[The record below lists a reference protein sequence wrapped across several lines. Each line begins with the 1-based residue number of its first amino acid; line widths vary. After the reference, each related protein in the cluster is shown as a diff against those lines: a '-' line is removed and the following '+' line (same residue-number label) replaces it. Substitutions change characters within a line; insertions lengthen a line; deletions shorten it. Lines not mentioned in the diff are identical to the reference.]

1 VIGLLIGRKNRTTTR
16 FSMEYLYIK
25 SLHIIFITT
34 WFAGLFYIIRL
45 FIYYKEAEEK
55 TEVEKAILLPQYEL
69 MIKRLWYIIT
79 WPSAVL
85 ATLFAIWLLVLQP
98 FWLKETWMLLKLGF
112 VALLFAYHWSC
123 QIMYNQI
130 KKGSLK
136 YSSFAL
142 RIWNEVATI
151 ILFAC
156 VFLVVLKSTL
166 GWIFGVVG
174 IVGVSVLLMLG
185 IKLYKNIR
193 AKNSWD
199 KNDTI

>member
-1 VIGLLIGRKNRTTTR
+1 
-16 FSMEYLYIK
+16 MEYLYLK
-25 SLHIIFITT
+25 ALHIIFITT
-34 WFAGLFYIIRL
+34 WFAGLFYVIRL

-55 TEVEKAILLPQYEL
+55 PEIEQQILLKQYKL

-85 ATLFAIWLLVLQP
+85 ATFFAVWLLILQP
-98 FWLKETWMLLKLGF
+98 TWLKMNWMHIKLTF
-112 VALLFAYHWSC
+112 VAALFAYHWTC

-130 KKGSLK
+130 EKGYLK

-156 VFLVVLKSTL
+156 VFLVVLKNSL
-166 GWIFGVVG
+166 GWIFGTLG
-174 IVGVSVLLMLG
+174 IIGVSVLLMLG

-193 AKNSWD
+193 KKKSWD
-199 KNDTI
+199 HN

>member
-1 VIGLLIGRKNRTTTR
+1 
-16 FSMEYLYIK
+16 MAYLYIK

-45 FIYYKEAEEK
+45 FIYFKEAEEK
-55 TEVEKAILLPQYEL
+55 PEIEKNILIVQYQL

-85 ATLFAIWLLVLQP
+85 ATIFALILLFMQPAWLQQS
-98 FWLKETWMLLKLGF
+98 WMHIKLLF
-112 VALLFAYHWSC
+112 VALLFFYQGTC
-123 QIMYNQI
+123 QVMYNQV
-130 KKGSLK
+130 KNNNLK
-136 YSSFAL
+136 YSSTFL

-156 VFLVVLKSTL
+156 VFLVVLKNAL
-166 GWIFGVVG
+166 GWVFGTIG
-174 IVGVSVLLMLG
+174 IIGVSVLLMLG

-193 AKNSWD
+193 KKKSWD
-199 KNDTI
+199 KN

>member
-1 VIGLLIGRKNRTTTR
+1 
-16 FSMEYLYIK
+16 MEYLYIK
-25 SLHIIFITT
+25 SLHIIFVTT

-55 TEVEKAILLPQYEL
+55 PEIEKNILIKQYKL

-85 ATLFAIWLLVLQP
+85 ATIFAVWLLVLQP
-98 FWLKETWMLLKLGF
+98 FWLEATWMIIKLGF
-112 VALLFAYHWSC
+112 VLALFAYHWSC

-130 KKGSLK
+130 EKGYLK

-142 RIWNEVATI
+142 RVWNEVATI

-156 VFLVVLKSTL
+156 VFLVILKNTL

-174 IVGVSVLLMLG
+174 IVGVSIVLMLG
-185 IKLYKNIR
+185 IKLYKNLR
-193 AKNSWD
+193 AKRSWED
-199 KNDTI
+199 N

>member
-1 VIGLLIGRKNRTTTR
+1 
-16 FSMEYLYIK
+16 MQYLYIK

-55 TEVEKAILLPQYEL
+55 TEVERKILLPQYKL

-85 ATLFAIWLLVLQP
+85 ATIFAIWLLILNPAWLQAG
-98 FWLKETWMLLKLGF
+98 WMQIKLGF
-112 VALLFAYHWSC
+112 VVALFAYHWSC
-123 QIMYNQI
+123 QVMYNQI
-130 KKGSLK
+130 EKGVLK

-156 VFLVVLKSTL
+156 VFLVVLKNSL

-174 IVGVSVLLMLG
+174 IVGVSILLMLG

-193 AKNSWD
+193 KKNSWD
-199 KNDTI
+199 K

>member
-1 VIGLLIGRKNRTTTR
+1 
-16 FSMEYLYIK
+16 MAYLYLK

-45 FIYYKEAEEK
+45 FIYYKEADEK
-55 TEVEKAILLPQYEL
+55 PELERQILTKQYYL

-85 ATLFAIWLLVLQP
+85 ATLFAVWLLILQP
-98 FWLKETWMLLKLGF
+98 NWLQESWMHIKLTF
-112 VALLFAYHWSC
+112 VVALFAYHWSC
-123 QIMYNQI
+123 QVLYNQI
-130 KKGSLK
+130 EKGALK

-142 RIWNEVATI
+142 RIWNEVATL
-151 ILFAC
+151 ILFSC
-156 VFLVVLKSTL
+156 VFLVVLKSTFD
-166 GWIFGVVG
+166 WIFGVIG

-193 AKNSWD
+193 NKKAWEK
-199 KNDTI
+199 

>member
-1 VIGLLIGRKNRTTTR
+1 
-16 FSMEYLYIK
+16 MDYLYIK

-55 TEVEKAILLPQYEL
+55 PKTEKNILLKQYKL

-85 ATLFAIWLLVLQP
+85 ATLFAVWLLILQP
-98 FWLKETWMLLKLGF
+98 GWLQQNWMLIKLGF
-112 VALLFAYHWSC
+112 VAALFAYHWSC
-123 QIMYNQI
+123 QILYNQI
-130 KKGSLK
+130 EKGYLK

-156 VFLVVLKSTL
+156 VFLVILKTSF
-166 GWIFGVVG
+166 GWIFGVLG
-174 IVGVSVLLMLG
+174 IVSVSVLLMLG
-185 IKLYKNIR
+185 VKLYKKIR
-193 AKNSWD
+193 TRNNWD
-199 KNDTI
+199 KP

>member
-1 VIGLLIGRKNRTTTR
+1 
-16 FSMEYLYIK
+16 MDYLYIK

-55 TEVEKAILLPQYEL
+55 PELEKSILLKQYKL

-79 WPSAVL
+79 WPSAIL
-85 ATLFAIWLLVLQP
+85 ASIFAVWLLILQP
-98 FWLKETWMLLKLGF
+98 GWLQQNWMLIKLGF
-112 VALLFAYHWSC
+112 VAALYAYHWSC
-123 QIMYNQI
+123 QLLYNQI
-130 KKGSLK
+130 EKGHLN

-156 VFLVVLKSTL
+156 VFLVVLKTSF
-166 GWIFGVVG
+166 GWIFGVLG
-174 IVGVSVLLMLG
+174 IVGVSILLMLG
-185 IKLYKNIR
+185 VKLYKNIR
-193 AKNSWD
+193 AKKSWD
-199 KNDTI
+199 NN

>member
-1 VIGLLIGRKNRTTTR
+1 
-16 FSMEYLYIK
+16 MEYLYIK

-55 TEVEKAILLPQYEL
+55 SEIEKNILLTQYKL

-85 ATLFAIWLLVLQP
+85 ASFFAVWLLILQP
-98 FWLKETWMLLKLGF
+98 FWLEQNWMLIKLGF
-112 VALLFAYHWSC
+112 VAALYAYHWSC
-123 QIMYNQI
+123 QVLYNQI
-130 KKGSLK
+130 EKGYLN

-156 VFLVVLKSTL
+156 VFLVILKTSF
-166 GWIFGVVG
+166 GWIFGVLG
-174 IVGVSVLLMLG
+174 IVGVSILLMLG
-185 IKLYKNIR
+185 VKLYKNIR

-199 KNDTI
+199 KN